1 MELDSVDRH
10 ILSILQ
16 EDCTLQLAKIG
27 ERVGLS
33 APSVAERIKKLEEN
47 GTIRGYTAVL
57 DARKLGKDI
66 TAFIGVFIEHPKSI
80 KNFEREIDRMEDVQE
95 CHHVTGEH
103 TVLLKAKVDNT
114 SALEGLIGR
123 VRSIEGVMRTE
134 TSVVLSTYTEGL
146 WLDLKD
152 HPQPVESEK
161 SHKGHTEIVMPLK
174 LRRGSDKH
182 TDRDRELRQR

>member
-33 APSVAERIKKLEEN
+33 APSIAERIKKLEDS
-47 GTIRGYTAVL
+47 GIIRGYTAVL

-66 TAFIGVFIEHPKSI
+66 TAFIGVFIEHPKLI
-80 KNFEREIDRMEDVQE
+80 KDFEREIDRMEDVQE

-114 SALEGLIGR
+114 SALEGLIR
-123 VRSIEGVMRTE
+123 RIRSINGVMRTE
-134 TSVVLSTYTEGL
+134 TSIVLSTYTEGL
-146 WLDLKD
+146 WLDLKER
-152 HPQPVESEK
+152 PPPVEAEK
-161 SHKGHTEIVMPLK
+161 SPKGHAETVVPLK
-174 LRRGSDKH
+174 SRRGSDKH